1 MKLYLD
7 NGYANMSAIRH
18 CGYNAIFVYGGRATG
33 KTYGSLK
40 MVVEENEKFIY
51 MRRTQAQCDLIS
63 KPEFSPFKSLN
74 NDGICSIGC
83 KPLSKY
89 AAGFYEQE
97 IDENGNVEYVGEP
110 YGFSCALSTISNMRG
125 FDASDVTL
133 LIYDEF
139 IPEKHERP
147 IKNEGAALLNA
158 YETINRN
165 RELKGAKPL
174 TLLCLANANNLAN
187 PIFAELKLID
197 KVTKMSAKGQ
207 TQLFDNKR
215 GIAVFALSDSK
226 ISAAKRNTALYH
238 LAEGTDFSEMSLNNQ
253 FTADHPVNIAAA
265 NLKEYRPICA
275 IGEICIYRHKSQDK
289 YYVCAHKSG
298 SPETFDYTEYGIKQF
313 QAKYLWL
320 RLAYIQSKIYF
331 QSYSCEILLTS
342 CLK

>member
-1 MKLYLD
+1 
-7 NGYANMSAIRH
+7 
-18 CGYNAIFVYGGRATG
+18 
-33 KTYGSLK
+33 
-40 MVVEENEKFIY
+40 
-51 MRRTQAQCDLIS
+51 
-63 KPEFSPFKSLN
+63 
-74 NDGICSIGC
+74 
-83 KPLSKY
+83 
-89 AAGFYEQE
+89 
-97 IDENGNVEYVGEP
+97 
-110 YGFSCALSTISNMRG
+110 
-125 FDASDVTL
+125 
-133 LIYDEF
+133 
-139 IPEKHERP
+139 
-147 IKNEGAALLNA
+147 
-158 YETINRN
+158 
-165 RELKGAKPL
+165 
-174 TLLCLANANNLAN
+174 
-187 PIFAELKLID
+187 
-197 KVTKMSAKGQ
+197 MSAKGQ

-226 ISAAKRNTALYH
+226 ISAAKRNTALYR